1 MTCAPN
7 PITTP
12 ILLAIALFAYAHR
25 HRNDPPF
32 AQQWYRGCGWDDLRT
47 QRGPAHEISQ
57 ETKGVTP

>member
-1 MTCAPN
+1 MCDAN

-32 AQQWYRGCGWDDLRT
+32 AQQWYRGCGWDQSSL
-47 QRGPAHEISQ
+47 RGPVRNVSG
-57 ETKGVTP
+57 ETNG

>member
-1 MTCAPN
+1 MTSPN

-32 AQQWYRGCGWDDLRT
+32 AQQWYRGCGRDDLRT
-47 QRGPAHEISQ
+47 VRG
-57 ETKGVTP
+57 